1 MCNVLYDVSDMLQI
15 INITDARNNLAKII
29 EKIKTTKEPVVI
41 VQDSNPSVVLYPYDE
56 IVKREEEKNQLFKLK
71 FQEIF
76 REGEKKFK
84 KYLQKKSIHTLRS
97 EEDAYSII
105 KNA

>member
-1 MCNVLYDVSDMLQI
+1 MLQI
-15 INITDARNNLAKII
+15 INITDARNNLAKLI
-29 EKIKTTKEPVVI
+29 EKIKTTREPIVI
-41 VQDSNPSVVLYPYDE
+41 VQDSNPSVVVYPYDE
-56 IVKREEEKNQLFKLK
+56 MVKREEEKNQLFQLK

-76 REGEKKFK
+76 REGGKKFK
-84 KYLQKKSIHTLRS
+84 QYLKKKSIRTPRS